1 MNNTHLLSLAWLGIG
16 VMLAAPAVAQVE
28 RSGGGPSAQLL
39 QQYQQAMSQS
49 TQLQAD
55 NSKLKKD
62 LDQARQQLKSLQQE
76 LATLKAGA
84 GSAQTQLT
92 ALNAAHQGA
101 MKELEQSKAKML
113 ELIARF
119 RETTTSLRGVEGERS
134 QLQMQLQQSRSA
146 LTECADRN
154 VQLAKLNAEVMDRYL
169 HQGLFAHLREA
180 EPFTQLERTR
190 NENLALED
198 RERLEQLH
206 VQKPVQPAAAP
217 ASGAGASPSDA
228 GPAADS
234 GTTGAPAPSAGA
246 VP

>member
-1 MNNTHLLSLAWLGIG
+1 VAWFGIG
-16 VMLAAPAVAQVE
+16 VVLAAPALAQVE
-28 RSGGGPSAQLL
+28 RSGGGPNAQVL

-55 NSKLKKD
+55 NSKLKRD
-62 LDQARQQLKSLQQE
+62 LDQAQQQLKSAQLE

-84 GSAQTQLT
+84 GSAQSQLT

-119 RETTTSLRGVEGERS
+119 RETTTSLRDVEGERS
-134 QLQMQLQQSRSA
+134 QLQAQLQQHRTA
-146 LTECADRN
+146 LNECADRN

-169 HQGLFAHLREA
+169 HQGLFAHLRDA
-180 EPFTQLERTR
+180 EPFTQLEKTR
-190 NENLALED
+190 NDNLALED

-206 VQKPVQPAAAP
+206 VQRPAPP
-217 ASGAGASPSDA
+217 A
-228 GPAADS
+228 AADS
-234 GTTGAPAPSAGA
+234 GTTGAQAPPTGTA
-246 VP
+246 P